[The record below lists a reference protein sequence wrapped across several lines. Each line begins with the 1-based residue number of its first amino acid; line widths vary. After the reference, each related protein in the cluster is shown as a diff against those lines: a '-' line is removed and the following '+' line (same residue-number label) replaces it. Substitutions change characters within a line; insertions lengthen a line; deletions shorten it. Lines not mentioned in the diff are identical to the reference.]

1 MYLKKCFTEENKM
14 GLFDKFIAVDDVDF
28 GDEFTNAV
36 YRKGKRDGA
45 DQEALHG
52 AYLSIASGLA
62 IGLSYA
68 LTRRATNKR
77 NKEINERLLN
87 SECMHGVLAD
97 VEGERI
103 DYSSECVLDELLKDD
118 K

>member
-1 MYLKKCFTEENKM
+1 M
-14 GLFDKFIAVDDVDF
+14 GLFDKFVNVKPLDF
-28 GDEFTNAV
+28 GDDFTNAV
-36 YRKGKRDGA
+36 YLKGKYDGI
-45 DQEALHG
+45 DQEQLNS
-52 AYLSIASGLA
+52 AYLSVLSAGIMVA
-62 IGLSYA
+62 SYA
-68 LTRRATNKR
+68 MIRRATNKR

-97 VEGERI
+97 VEGEKL

>member
-1 MYLKKCFTEENKM
+1 M

-77 NKEINERLLN
+77 NKEINERFLKN
-87 SECMHGVLAD
+87 ECMREVLAD
-97 VEGERI
+97 VEGDNI
-103 DYSSECVLDELLKDD
+103 DYTAECVMEELLKED

>member
-1 MYLKKCFTEENKM
+1 M
-14 GLFDKFIAVDDVDF
+14 GLFDKFVKVDEVDF

-36 YRKGKRDGA
+36 YRKGRFDGA

-52 AYLSIASGLA
+52 AYISIASGMA
-62 IGLSYA
+62 MGVAYA

-77 NKEINERLLN
+77 NKEINERFLKN
-87 SECMHGVLAD
+87 ECMREVLAD
-97 VEGERI
+97 VEGEKL
-103 DYSSECVLDELLKDD
+103 DYSAECAFEELLKED

>member
-1 MYLKKCFTEENKM
+1 M
-14 GLFDKFIAVDDVDF
+14 GLFDKFVKVDTVDF

-36 YRKGKRDGA
+36 YLKGKYDGI
-45 DQEALHG
+45 DQEQLNS
-52 AYLSIASGLA
+52 AYISVLSAGIMA
-62 IGLSYA
+62 LSYA
-68 LTRRATNKR
+68 VIRRATNKR

-87 SECMHGVLAD
+87 SECIHGVLAD
-97 VEGERI
+97 VEGERL